1 MREIITA
8 LEEKGIQTRAI
19 WGLINEQRPYEG
31 ADTYKI
37 EKACY
42 YAARILNLPC
52 STQITEDEIRHVAAM
67 VKAVL
72 TQLAQI

>member
-19 WGLINEQRPYEG
+19 WVLINEQHAYEG

-37 EKACY
+37 EKARY
-42 YAARILNLPC
+42 YAERILNLPC
-52 STQITEDEIRHVAAM
+52 STQITEDEIRHVVTE
-67 VKAVL
+67 VKTVL
-72 TQLAQI
+72 MQLA